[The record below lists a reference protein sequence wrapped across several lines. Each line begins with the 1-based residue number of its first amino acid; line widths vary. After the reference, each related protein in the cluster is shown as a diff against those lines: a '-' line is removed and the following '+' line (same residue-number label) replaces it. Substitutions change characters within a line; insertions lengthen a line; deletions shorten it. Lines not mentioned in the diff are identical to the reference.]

1 MKDTHSDE
9 SVPFTTVRFLHTGFV
24 EICNS
29 AGGFPFLLSKW
40 PGDPLRVSYTGFED
54 ARLALDIS
62 HLDWKAAPRPL
73 RDIGYKPLSLHGSF
87 RLGF

>member
-1 MKDTHSDE
+1 VKDTHSDE

-40 PGDPLRVSYTGFED
+40 PGDTLRVSYTGFED

-62 HLDWKAAPRPL
+62 HLDWKAAPAPCATL
-73 RDIGYKPLSLHGSF
+73 ATSP
-87 RLGF
+87 